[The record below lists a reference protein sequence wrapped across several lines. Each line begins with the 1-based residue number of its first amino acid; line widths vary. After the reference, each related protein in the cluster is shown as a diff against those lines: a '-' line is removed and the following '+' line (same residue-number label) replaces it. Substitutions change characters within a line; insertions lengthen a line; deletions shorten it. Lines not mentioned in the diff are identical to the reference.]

1 MRRLREDFT
10 LRPEFRRGFRAG
22 LAFLIPLLIC
32 HWLGRTSDAIL
43 IAMSAQTMAL
53 PDLRGAY
60 GMRLVILATITF
72 AVAFAA
78 VLGVWC
84 GGSLLASILAAG
96 FLALLGSV
104 WRHLS
109 ADYGPHLSVAS
120 ALLFLLGLSQ
130 PGTLAHGWHLA
141 GLIFIGGAGTALLH
155 IGFWLFRPQHPL
167 RYAVG
172 ETWVALSDVIAA
184 MRPPLDGRTMAT
196 GLMMEKERDLRMALD
211 RTFVILG
218 AAENKRRTALLQ
230 HLEDMRREA
239 VHMAMRVTGFHSAWE
254 PLMNSPLFAPHLP
267 TMDSVLKALSD
278 TARSVAITL
287 ISHRLENFTATEV
300 RIQRCLHLI
309 HVCEGQIASLD
320 YDVTQ
325 LQDALG
331 KIALVLPRIDA
342 TLGTT
347 IDHGPGRWALFPS
360 RLPDLGGK
368 SIRSVAVWMNPS
380 SQIDPVLVRHALRMA
395 LVMMGGV
402 AVYKALNIH
411 HGYWIPF
418 TMVVVLQPDFGS
430 TRERAAQRIGGT
442 FAGSLLGSVLL
453 WIKMPLLLL
462 DGLAGLMSF
471 GFAYYVRLRY
481 GVAVFFVTLMIVL
494 LTETIGPVH
503 LDFTVTRLLCNA
515 AGGAV
520 ALVAA
525 LLFWPVWEGGKFNT
539 LLAASI
545 QANRIYL
552 ATIARCLGTA
562 GSDFEELL
570 SSKRKA
576 ENANRHASISL
587 QRLLAEPGIAEFE
600 ADRGAALTTYN
611 QRITRS
617 LTAIAVHLE
626 ESPME
631 VGCEPF
637 TRPIEELDKRL
648 EKLSA
653 IAGQNETDASLAE
666 LQSSASLPQPST
678 LEMQLIWSYLVKSIT
693 ETQAMALALDGS
705 R

>member
-1 MRRLREDFT
+1 MWRLPEDFT
-10 LRPEFRRGFRAG
+10 LRPEFRRGFRASV
-22 LAFLIPLLIC
+22 AFLIPLLIC

-60 GMRLVILATITF
+60 GMRLVILATITA

-84 GGSLLASILAAG
+84 GGSLVASILAAG
-96 FLALLGSV
+96 FLALLGGV

-109 ADYGPHLSVAS
+109 ADYGAHLSVAS
-120 ALLFLLGLSQ
+120 VLLFLLGLSQ

-155 IGFWLFRPQHPL
+155 VVFWLFRPQHPL

-172 ETWVALSDVIAA
+172 ETWVALSDVIAS
-184 MRPPLDGRTMAT
+184 MRPPLDGAVAPV
-196 GLMMEKERDLRMALD
+196 GLMMEKERELRLALD

-230 HLEDMRREA
+230 HLEEMRREV
-239 VHMAMRVTGFHSAWE
+239 VHLAMRVTGLHAAWE
-254 PLMNSPLFAPHLP
+254 PLMTSPSFAPHLP
-267 TMDSVLKALSD
+267 TMDSVIKALSD

-287 ISHRLENFTATEV
+287 ISHRSENFAATEV

-309 HVCEGQIASLD
+309 HVCEEQIAPTDASDNDL
-320 YDVTQ
+320 TQ

-331 KIALVLPRIDA
+331 KIALILPRIDA
-342 TLGTT
+342 TLATT
-347 IDHGPGRWALFPS
+347 IDHGPQGMARFPS

-368 SIRSVAVWMNPS
+368 SIRSVAVWMNPA
-380 SQIDPVLVRHALRMA
+380 SQVDPVLVRHALRMA

-402 AVYKALNIH
+402 AVYKAFQIP

-442 FAGSLLGSVLL
+442 FAGSLLGSALL

-471 GFAYYVRLRY
+471 GFAYYVKLRY
-481 GVAVFFVTLMIVL
+481 GRAVFFVTIMIVL

-503 LDFTVTRLLCNA
+503 LDFTVSRLLCNA

-525 LLFWPVWEGGKFNT
+525 LLFWPIWEGGKFNT

-545 QANRIYL
+545 RANRVYL
-552 ATIARCLGTA
+552 ASIARHLSA
-562 GSDFEELL
+562 PSSDFEEVLA
-570 SSKRKA
+570 SKRKA
-576 ENANRHASISL
+576 ENASRYASTSL
-587 QRLLAEPGIAEFE
+587 QRLLAEPGIAELA
-600 ADRGAALTTYN
+600 ADRGTALTTYN
-611 QRITRS
+611 QRITRA
-617 LTAIAVHLE
+617 LTAIAVHLA
-626 ESPME
+626 ESP
-631 VGCEPF
+631 VGCDSF
-637 TRPIEELDKRL
+637 DQPIKELDQRL
-648 EKLSA
+648 EKLA
-653 IAGQNETDASLAE
+653 AFVEANEAHFGD
-666 LQSSASLPQPST
+666 LQSCPLPPQPPGPE
-678 LEMQLIWSYLVKSIT
+678 LQLIWSYLAKSLT
-693 ETQAMALALDGS
+693 ETQAMALALDVPK
-705 R
+705 